1 MKTEVM
7 DMLTTRL
14 ESGELFGRSP
24 KGKEQQMA
32 RAVLN
37 DAVQDLVTAMKA
49 VEEDGLYDRDEV
61 ENFVLTRL
69 RTYEEIIYAMDRE
82 EFDSFLD
89 IQLENVVARR
99 KMNR

>member
-14 ESGELFGRSP
+14 ENGELFGRSP

-69 RTYEEIIYAMDRE
+69 RTYEEIIYAMDKE

-89 IQLENVVARR
+89 IQLENAKARR
-99 KMNR
+99 RMR

>member
-1 MKTEVM
+1 
-7 DMLTTRL
+7 MLTTRL
-14 ESGELFGRSP
+14 ENGELFGRSP

-49 VEEDGLYDRDEV
+49 VEEDGLYERDEI

-89 IQLENVVARR
+89 VQLENAKARR
-99 KMNR
+99 RVGR

>member
-1 MKTEVM
+1 M

-14 ESGELFGRSP
+14 ENGELFGRSP

-49 VEEDGLYDRDEV
+49 VEEDGLYEREEI

-69 RTYEEIIYAMDRE
+69 RTYEEIIYAMDKE

-99 KMNR
+99 KMR

>member
-1 MKTEVM
+1 
-7 DMLTTRL
+7 MLTTRL
-14 ESGELFGRSP
+14 ENGELFGRSP

-49 VEEDGLYDRDEV
+49 VEEDGLYERDEI

-69 RTYEEIIYAMDRE
+69 RTYEEIIYAMDKE

-89 IQLENVVARR
+89 IQLENAKARR
-99 KMNR
+99 RMR

>member
-1 MKTEVM
+1 
-7 DMLTTRL
+7 
-14 ESGELFGRSP
+14 
-24 KGKEQQMA
+24 
-32 RAVLN
+32 
-37 DAVQDLVTAMKA
+37 MKA
-49 VEEDGLYDRDEV
+49 VEEDGLYSREEI

>member
-1 MKTEVM
+1 M

-14 ESGELFGRSP
+14 ENGELFGRTP
-24 KGKEQQMA
+24 KGKEHLMA
-32 RAVLN
+32 RSILN
-37 DAVQDLVTAMKA
+37 DSVQDLVVAMKA
-49 VEEDGLYDRDEV
+49 VEEDGLYSRDEI

-89 IQLENVVARR
+89 IQLENVIARR
-99 KMNR
+99 KMSR

>member
-1 MKTEVM
+1 
-7 DMLTTRL
+7 MLTTRL
-14 ESGELFGRSP
+14 ENGELFGRSP

-37 DAVQDLVTAMKA
+37 DAVQDLVVAMKA

-69 RTYEEIIYAMDRE
+69 RTYEEIIYAMDKE

-89 IQLENVVARR
+89 IQLENAMARR
-99 KMNR
+99 RMR

>member
-14 ESGELFGRSP
+14 ENGELFGRSP
-24 KGKEQQMA
+24 KGKKQQMA

-69 RTYEEIIYAMDRE
+69 RTYEEIIYAMDKE

-89 IQLENVVARR
+89 IQLENAMARR
-99 KMNR
+99 RMR

>member
-1 MKTEVM
+1 
-7 DMLTTRL
+7 MLTTRL
-14 ESGELFGRSP
+14 ENGELFGRSP

-49 VEEDGLYDRDEV
+49 VEEDGLYERDEI

-89 IQLENVVARR
+89 IQLENAKARR
-99 KMNR
+99 RVGR

>member
-1 MKTEVM
+1 MEVM

-14 ESGELFGRSP
+14 ENGELFGRSP

-37 DAVQDLVTAMKA
+37 DAVQDLVVAMKA

-69 RTYEEIIYAMDRE
+69 RTYEEIIYAMDKE

-89 IQLENVVARR
+89 IQLENAMARR
-99 KMNR
+99 RMR

>member
-1 MKTEVM
+1 
-7 DMLTTRL
+7 MLTTRL
-14 ESGELFGRSP
+14 ENGELFGRTP
-24 KGKEQQMA
+24 KGKEQLMA
-32 RAVLN
+32 RSILN
-37 DAVQDLVTAMKA
+37 VSVQDLVIAMKA
-49 VEEDGLYDRDEV
+49 VEEEGLYSRDEI

>member
-1 MKTEVM
+1 M

-14 ESGELFGRSP
+14 ENGELFGKSP

-32 RAVLN
+32 RSILN
-37 DAVQDLVTAMKA
+37 DAVQDLVVAMKA
-49 VEEDGLYDRDEV
+49 VEEDGLYEREEI

-89 IQLENVVARR
+89 IQLENVVTRR
-99 KMNR
+99 KMR

>member
-14 ESGELFGRSP
+14 ENGELFGRSP

-69 RTYEEIIYAMDRE
+69 RTYEEIIYAMDKE

-89 IQLENVVARR
+89 IQLENAMARR
-99 KMNR
+99 RMR

>member
-1 MKTEVM
+1 M

-14 ESGELFGRSP
+14 ENGELFGRTP
-24 KGKEQQMA
+24 KGKEQLMA
-32 RAVLN
+32 RSILN
-37 DAVQDLVTAMKA
+37 VSVQDLVIAMKA
-49 VEEDGLYDRDEV
+49 VEEEGLYSRDEI

>member
-1 MKTEVM
+1 
-7 DMLTTRL
+7 MLTTRL
-14 ESGELFGRSP
+14 ENGELFGRSP

-49 VEEDGLYDRDEV
+49 VEEDGLYEREEI

-99 KMNR
+99 KMSR